1 MGPAQGGH
9 AGMAFARF
17 HLPDL
22 RLRPMRRAAFAL
34 LVSALAAVTPA
45 AAAGPG
51 PASPAGAEAGCPFAL
66 PAWVGESALPLAATQ
81 ARLADRPVLKIVA
94 IGSSSTQGVGATAP
108 DRTFPALLEAR
119 LRAALPGVRVK
130 VINRGIGG
138 EDAAQNIARFGEDV
152 LPLAPSIVI
161 WQAGANMAM
170 RRSDPQ
176 RFRLLLERGVE
187 ILRSEG
193 AEVVLLDS
201 QAAPRVVAAPRNAEF
216 IAAVRATAQEHEVGL
231 LSRFALMRAWQA
243 EDAAR
248 AATLVG
254 PDGLH
259 HTDAGYACV
268 ADGLAAL
275 ILAGL
280 R

>member
-1 MGPAQGGH
+1 
-9 AGMAFARF
+9 
-17 HLPDL
+17 
-22 RLRPMRRAAFAL
+22 MRRVLAAL
-34 LVSALAAVTPA
+34 LVHALAALPA
-45 AAAGPG
+45 AASQAGPEG
-51 PASPAGAEAGCPFAL
+51 GCPFAL
-66 PAWVGESALPLAATQ
+66 PAWVAESALPLHATQ
-81 ARLADRPVLKIVA
+81 ARLAERPVLKIVA
-94 IGSSSTQGVGATAP
+94 IGSSSTQGVGASAP
-108 DRTFPALLEAR
+108 ANSFPVLLEAR

-130 VINRGIGG
+130 VVNRGIGG
-138 EDAAQNIARFGEDV
+138 EDAAQNLARFGEDV
-152 LPLAPSIVI
+152 LPLGPSIVI

-176 RFRLLLERGVE
+176 RFRQLLERGVE

-201 QAAPRVVAAPRNAEF
+201 QAAPRVLAAPRNADF
-216 IAAVRATAQEHEVGL
+216 IAAVRATAQEHEVSL

-243 EDAAR
+243 EDPGR
-248 AATLVG
+248 AATLIG
-254 PDGLH
+254 PDALH